1 MPRRPPAAVRR
12 SLRRHHRRLPLPR
25 PSVPGLSGSAM
36 AALRRVDR
44 HFGWPDS
51 WAAEAVLLWIR
62 PLRAIRRN
70 GTTPWSDERYDWHE
84 DWQHP
89 RTVIELALGRL
100 PRRTRR
106 DLLRLTSRADRAW
119 QSRTLPD
126 PFSRTDL
133 PWWLRGIEGPS

>member
-1 MPRRPPAAVRR
+1 MT
-12 SLRRHHRRLPLPR
+12 R

-36 AALRRVDR
+36 GALRRVDR

-51 WAAEAVLLWIR
+51 WAAEAVLLWI
-62 PLRAIRRN
+62 
-70 GTTPWSDERYDWHE
+70 
-84 DWQHP
+84 
-89 RTVIELALGRL
+89 
-100 PRRTRR
+100 PRRARR
-106 DLLRLTSRADRAW
+106 DLLRLTSRADRTW